1 MIHKEVLK
9 DIKIGEFQLKKGEL
23 CNILVIGNMRSPKY
37 IKDPEEFNPE
47 RWREP
52 IMAESNCSFIPFSS
66 GYRNCKFY
74 FIIKK
79 NKKTLL
85 NRYRIAFSKA

>member
-1 MIHKEVLK
+1 MEYSELVMKEIFRFFTPAPLVIHKEVLK

-66 GYRNCKFY
+66 GYRNC
-74 FIIKK
+74 IG
-79 NKKTLL
+79 
-85 NRYRIAFSKA
+85 